1 VDRPER
7 FSARLAARWRAKS
20 AIVTRPVIA
29 KNHLT
34 TMKPNRHR
42 ILIGLA
48 ALCGGLT
55 AWAGAAMARDV
66 MLAPLL
72 ILHAPTTLVML
83 LLHSSSWLLGSLLG
97 AGFYALFA
105 ASIVRAQSRTA
116 KVLAAGAVVAFN
128 VLSIMALQLAIPR
141 LV

>member
-1 VDRPER
+1 
-7 FSARLAARWRAKS
+7 
-20 AIVTRPVIA
+20 
-29 KNHLT
+29 
-34 TMKPNRHR
+34 MKPTRYL
-42 ILIGLA
+42 ILIGVA
-48 ALCGGLT
+48 ALCGGVT

-83 LLHSSSWLLGSLLG
+83 LLHSSSWLLGSAVG

-105 ASIVRAQSRTA
+105 AGFLRARSRTA
-116 KVLAAGAVVAFN
+116 RVLAAVAIVAFN
-128 VLSIMALQLAIPR
+128 VLSIMALGFAIPR